1 MCFVFGG
8 TICMPATNS
17 ISTSMDG
24 WEVTN
29 CPKCGRECFLT
40 AIAQEIIK
48 VNKDYPRACVDCAMN
63 KGVS

>member
-1 MCFVFGG
+1 
-8 TICMPATNS
+8 MPATNS